1 MNNMTQKFLKT
12 VVLVV
17 VLMTSAQAA
26 ATKVLGLHVI
36 DKNYLMVHFRDG
48 EVHYRDDGTGPS
60 AYLGHSFSEGDDTLL
75 VFGERL
81 KADRAQQAALW
92 RISSSDDKGFGI
104 VRPQHVWRK
113 SKPMNTDHTLTSELD
128 HWLFLQLP
136 KSMKQGCTYTVTIPK
151 GIGTDET
158 SLSVCFDIWNTR
170 SEAVHVNII
179 GYVPSEKTHAADLY
193 QWLGDGGQR
202 DYKAFEGR
210 KVFLYDVDRQVK
222 QDVGTVKF
230 WKPAAA
236 SEQEAGK
243 KALIGTDV
251 WNIDFQGSVPGRYRL
266 VVEDVGCSMDFDISP
281 NVYFEPYRYSV
292 RGYYYMRLG
301 EPKDPEHV
309 WPIPRQP
316 QFIPDEDP
324 KELTVYK
331 TDLTPWSPEW
341 RALRTDVWDE
351 PHFKKPEASIFWKH
365 RLPGNPVNTVVRGGH
380 SDAFDWDRHLAHVSN
395 IYDMLLPFILS
406 GGRLIDDNLGI
417 RESGNGIPDL
427 IDEARNEVDFF
438 LSIRD
443 GEAYSQGVTNPSSDW
458 TVMYQA
464 GCTTMAA
471 WANAANCA
479 VLGEAFRLQRN
490 DSLQQYYTAEAIKA
504 FRFAEKQENQQ
515 LDDMQD
521 VGSIQMRGR
530 DFRQLAA
537 AFLYNLT
544 GEQQWEDIFAEESM
558 IKTPQSPL
566 FSKGRQGFFGI
577 GVTNQFGARDVP
589 FCQLWAAAAYLTC
602 PHHRH
607 HATLYDNLRSS
618 INAQAESYNISHMT
632 ERPSRRSANDSRWQ
646 VSQNLQL
653 VMLAHY
659 MADNDARKHELEHV
673 MFTEAGWA
681 MGRNPGN
688 IVEMTG
694 LGERHITD
702 CYTTG
707 RNDGAPECHPGQ
719 TPFNGTETWSPG
731 HNGGDAQVILK
742 YCYPAWADG
751 GWPRQESYFN
761 QRYFWVNGEF
771 TPRETMRG
779 KMALLGYL
787 NAIAQQQKPILVLYE
802 NDVHCA
808 IDGYARLAGMREVLA
823 SGDSLSVALVS
834 CGDFL
839 QGGVAGSISKGQY
852 IVDILRHM
860 NYDAI
865 GLGNHEFDYGVPRMN
880 ELLSQVKAPVV
891 CANFFEAGSPIPFFA
906 PYVIRQYGGRRVGF
920 VGVVTSEAMRAEAYS
935 FYDDNGHLLYDLK
948 PMDVARIVQQA
959 VDEARSEGADIVV
972 LISHLGEE
980 PIPNHLNSHDVVSR
994 TRGIDVV
1001 LDGHSHSAIEQ
1012 SEVPNLD
1019 GRMVPVS
1026 QTGTQFQNIGKLL
1039 ITPDGKCTTGL
1050 IPIKDAIY
1058 RQPRVKAVTD
1068 SINALMK
1075 QVTEREICRSDFDLS
1090 IYEADGKTR
1099 RVRMAETNIG
1109 DLVADAFRTV
1119 MKTDIGLQNGGG
1131 IRNSIAKGAITYGR
1145 VLDALPFGNL
1155 LISLEATGQQIVDML
1170 QKCATYDVEDGSFPQ
1185 VSGLQFKIHQTANGR
1200 SVSDVAVLDAAA
1212 GQYQPIDL
1220 SRRYSIATTEYT
1232 VKGGFYDTLKS
1243 CRVLTATSQNYCD
1256 CLVDFL
1262 RTFNG
1267 GKLPEIY
1274 AKPQNRITLIK
1285 E

>member
-1 MNNMTQKFLKT
+1 MKQKLFTTAVLIT
-12 VVLVV
+12 VM
-17 VLMTSAQAA
+17 LMPLPSSAA
-26 ATKVLGLHVI
+26 KVLGLKVI
-36 DKNYLMVHFRDG
+36 DKNYLMVHCRDG
-48 EVHYRDDGTGPS
+48 EVHYRDDGIGPS
-60 AYLGHSFSEGDDTLL
+60 AYLGHSFAEGDDTLL

-81 KADRAQQAALW
+81 KTDRAQQSALW
-92 RISSSDDKGFGI
+92 KISSNDDKSFGT

-113 SKPMNTDHTLTSELD
+113 SKPMNFDHTLTSELD

-136 KSMKQGCTYTVTIPK
+136 KAMKQGCTYTVTIPK
-151 GIGTDET
+151 GIGIDETT
-158 SLSVCFDIWNTR
+158 SLSVCFDIWNAQ
-170 SEAVHVNII
+170 SEAVHVNIL
-179 GYVPSEKTHAADLY
+179 GYVPSEQIHAADLY

-210 KVFLYDVDRQVK
+210 QVYLYDVKNKTKTDA
-222 QDVGTVKF
+222 GTVKF
-230 WKPAAA
+230 WKPASAF
-236 SEQEAGK
+236 EQEAGK
-243 KALIGTDV
+243 KNLIGTDV
-251 WNIDFQGSVPGRYRL
+251 WNIDFKTVAPGRYRL

-281 NVYFEPYRYSV
+281 NVYYEPYRFSV

-301 EPKDPEHV
+301 EPKNPEHV
-309 WPIPRQP
+309 WPVPRQP

-331 TDLTPWSPEW
+331 TDLTPWSKEW
-341 RALRTDVWDE
+341 RDLHTDVWDE
-351 PHFKKPEASIFWKH
+351 PHFKKAEASIFWKH
-365 RLPGNPVNTVVRGGH
+365 RLPGNPVNTIVRGGH

-406 GGRLIDDNLGI
+406 DGRLVDDNLGI

-443 GEAYSQGVTNPSSDW
+443 GEAYSQGVTNPSNDW
-458 TVMYQA
+458 TVMFQA

-479 VLGEAFRLQRN
+479 VLGEAFRLQHN
-490 DSLQQYYTAEAIKA
+490 DSLRQYYTTEAIKA

-515 LDDMQD
+515 LDDLQD
-521 VGSIQMRGR
+521 VGSMQMRGR

-544 GEQQWEDIFAEESM
+544 GEQEWETVFAEESM
-558 IKTPQSPL
+558 IKTPASPL
-566 FSKGRQGFFGI
+566 FSRGRQGFFGV
-577 GVTNQFGARDVP
+577 GVTNQYGAREVP

-602 PHHRH
+602 PHPRH
-607 HATLYDNLRSS
+607 HATLYDNLRAS
-618 INAQAESYNISHMT
+618 INAQAENYNISHMA

-653 VMLAHY
+653 VMMAHY
-659 MADNDARKHELEHV
+659 MADNVRKRELEHV

-681 MGRNPGN
+681 LGRNPGN

-742 YCYPAWADG
+742 YCYPAWDN

-787 NAIAQQQKPILVLYE
+787 NAIGQQQKPIVVLYE
-802 NDVHCA
+802 NDMHCA
-808 IDGYARLAGMREVLA
+808 IDNYARLAGMRETIA
-823 SGDSLSVALVS
+823 SGDSLAVALVS
-834 CGDFL
+834 CGDYL

-880 ELLSQVKAPVV
+880 ELLSQLPYPVV
-891 CANFFEAGSPIPFFA
+891 CANFFEAGSPVPFYA
-906 PYVIRQYGGRRVGF
+906 PYIIRQLGGRRVAFIGA
-920 VGVVTSEAMRAEAYS
+920 VTGEAMRSEAYS
-935 FYDDNGHLLYDLK
+935 FYNDNGHLLYDLK
-948 PMDVARIVQQA
+948 PMEVSRIVQQS
-959 VDEARSEGADIVV
+959 VNEVRSQGADIVV
-972 LISHLGEE
+972 LISHLGEQSVA
-980 PIPNHLNSHDVVSR
+980 NTVNSHELVAR

-1001 LDGHSHSAIEQ
+1001 LDGHSHSTIEC
-1012 SEVPNLD
+1012 SEAPNLD
-1019 GRMVPVS
+1019 GRMIPVS
-1026 QTGTQFQNIGKLL
+1026 QTGTQLQNIGKLT
-1039 ITPDGKCTTGL
+1039 ITPEGKCITQL
-1050 IPIKDAIY
+1050 IPLSDAVY
-1058 RQPRVKAVTD
+1058 QQPHVKAVTD
-1068 SINALMK
+1068 SVKALMK
-1075 QVTEREICRSDFDLS
+1075 QVTDRELCRSDFDLS
-1090 IYEADGKTR
+1090 IFEADGKTR
-1099 RVRMAETNIG
+1099 LVRSGEANIG
-1109 DLVADAFRTV
+1109 DLVADAFRAILKTV
-1119 MKTDIGLQNGGG
+1119 IGLQNGGG
-1131 IRNSIAKGAITYGR
+1131 IRNSIAKGTITYGK

-1155 LISLEATGQQIVDML
+1155 MITLEATGQRIVDML
-1170 QKCATYDVEDGSFPQ
+1170 QKCATYTVEDGSFPQ
-1185 VSGLQFKIHQTANGR
+1185 VSGLQFKITDRVGTR
-1200 SVSDVAVLDAAA
+1200 SVSDVCVLNGAT
-1212 GQYQPIDL
+1212 GQFQPIDL
-1220 SRRYSIATTEYT
+1220 TRRYTIATTEYT
-1232 VKGGFYDTLKS
+1232 IKGGFYDTMKAARL
-1243 CRVLTATSQNYCD
+1243 LNTSTKDYCD
-1256 CLVDFL
+1256 CLVEFL
-1262 RTFNG
+1262 SSFNG
-1267 GKLPEIY
+1267 TIPPAY
-1274 AKPQNRITLIK
+1274 AKPQGRISFVK